1 MIRWER
7 KGITEVKKGMRRGKK
22 KCKKRMPGELAKDAG
37 LTIEEEMRRPML
49 ECVDQFSQEL
59 NVRSEAM
66 DNVMS
71 TFAAIQPHNLL
82 STNEQ
87 QLQESISNMS
97 KIFDEISEEEVK
109 VENGREKMEGKE
121 RV

>member
-1 MIRWER
+1 MS
-7 KGITEVKKGMRRGKK
+7 
-22 KCKKRMPGELAKDAG
+22 GELAKDAG
-37 LTIEEEMRRPML
+37 LTMDEEMRRSML
-49 ECVDQFSQEL
+49 ECVDQFSQGL

-66 DNVMS
+66 ENVMS

-82 STNEQ
+82 SVNEQ

-109 VENGREKMEGKE
+109 VESCDSDNT
-121 RV
+121 